1 MQLHDMKAT
10 LRFGISLARAR
21 TAIVMLHG
29 RGSSAEDIAGLA
41 DNLAGKDCAF
51 LVPSARQGT
60 WYPQR
65 FMVPTEQNE
74 PWLSSGL
81 AVVDQLFQEATGAG
95 LPSERVGLVGF
106 SQGGCLALEYAA
118 RNPRRYALVAG
129 LSSALLGPIDT
140 VRAVSD
146 LHSTPV
152 LLGCAAMDPHIP
164 LDFVEK
170 SATDLTQLNAAVT
183 KQIYPGTAHTVFPA
197 EIEWLN
203 RQMP

>member
-81 AVVDQLFQEATGAG
+81 AVVDQLFQEATGVG

-140 VRAVSD
+140 VRPAGD